1 VIYPTLRAV
10 LIAALGAPAAIAVG
24 ILSPRLWS
32 AAPAG
37 LGLLAVLLLADAA
50 LGFWQGR
57 RLRADL
63 KAPARIAAG
72 GSDQAT
78 LELAFVDW
86 APRKVEIAVEPFDAR
101 LAVTPDRDRVTTES
115 RRAGLTMTLTPRRR
129 GESGLRTAW
138 IRWTGPLGL
147 AWTQQRRTL
156 DHRIALTPDIAGVQ
170 AEAMRLFARDAM
182 FGVKAQIDT
191 GEGAEYHA
199 LREFVEGMDPRSVDW
214 KQSARHGKLI
224 SKEFRTERNHHI
236 LLALDTGRTMCEPLA
251 GLPRIDRAINA
262 ALTLAFVSLKIGDR
276 VGLFG
281 FDARPR
287 LSTGVAAGVGSFQLI
302 QHLAA
307 SLDYSDEETNYTLG
321 LTQLAGE
328 LERRSLIVVFTEF
341 ADPTSAELLIE
352 NTARLT
358 KRHLVLFVV
367 FRDEELETIA
377 QSEPVSADD
386 VSRAVTA
393 STLLRER
400 ELVISRL
407 RRTGAQIVDAP
418 VGAVGPRLLNAY
430 LDLKRRD
437 LL

>member
-1 VIYPTLRAV
+1 MIYPTLRAV
-10 LIAALGAPAAIAVG
+10 VIAALGAPAAMVVG
-24 ILSPRLWS
+24 IVAPQAWLI
-32 AAPAG
+32 APAW
-37 LGLLAVLLLADAA
+37 LALLTLLLLADAA
-50 LGFWQGR
+50 YAAWQAGG
-57 RLRADL
+57 LEVELD
-63 KAPARIAAG
+63 APPQIAAG
-72 GSDQAT
+72 VAANAR
-78 LELAFVDW
+78 LKVAFARR
-86 APRKVEIAVEPFDAR
+86 APKVVEVAVEAEGR
-101 LAVTPDRDRVTTES
+101 LAVAPDRFRV
-115 RRAGLTMTLTPRRR
+115 LTHEQRLEAEVTLTPRRR
-129 GESGLRTAW
+129 GDSAVQRAW
-138 IRWTGPLGL
+138 ARWTGPLGL
-147 AWTQQRRTL
+147 AWMQHKREL
-156 DHRIALTPDIAGVQ
+156 DRRIAITPDIAAVK
-170 AEAMRLFARDAM
+170 AEAMRLFTRDAM

-199 LREFVEGMDPRSVDW
+199 LREYADGMDPRSVDW

-251 GLPRIDRAINA
+251 GLPRIDHAINA

-281 FDARPR
+281 FDACPR
-287 LSTGVAAGVGSFQLI
+287 LSTGVAAGVGSFPLI

-307 SLDYSDEETNYTLG
+307 RLDYSDEETNYTLG

-358 KRHLVLFVV
+358 RRHLVLFVV

-377 QSEPVSADD
+377 HAEPATADD
-386 VSRAVTA
+386 VSSAVTA
-393 STLLRER
+393 AALLRER
-400 ELVISRL
+400 ELVIHRL
-407 RRTGAQIVDAP
+407 RRTGAQILDAP
-418 VGAVGPRLLNAY
+418 AGAAAPGLLNAY

>member
-1 VIYPTLRAV
+1 MIYPTLRAV
-10 LIAALGAPAAIAVG
+10 VIAALGAPAAIVLG
-24 ILSPRLWS
+24 ILAPGLWL
-32 AAPAG
+32 AAPAW
-37 LGLLAVLLLADAA
+37 LGLVAALLLFDAA
-50 LGFWQGR
+50 LAFWSGR
-57 RLRADL
+57 RLSLTL
-63 KAPARIAAG
+63 KAPAQIGAG
-72 GSDQAT
+72 TTAPA
-78 LELAFVDW
+78 ELQVAFVGAPPRQVDLAVEAADDRLAIAPDRVW
-86 APRKVEIAVEPFDAR
+86 APTHGK
-101 LAVTPDRDRVTTES
+101 LAGAD
-115 RRAGLTMTLTPRRR
+115 LTLTPKRR
-129 GESGLRTAW
+129 GESGVQTAW
-138 IRWTGPLGL
+138 ARWTGPLGL
-147 AWTQQRRTL
+147 AWAQHRKRL
-156 DHRIALTPDIAGVQ
+156 DHHAALTPDIAGVK

-199 LREFVEGMDPRSVDW
+199 LREFVDGMDPRSVDW

-287 LSTGVAAGVGSFQLI
+287 LSTGVAAGVGSFPLI

-321 LTQLAGE
+321 LTSLAGE

-367 FRDEELETIA
+367 FRDEEMEAIA
-377 QSEPVSADD
+377 QSEPVTADD

-393 STLLRER
+393 ATLLRER
-400 ELVISRL
+400 ELVIHRL
-407 RRTGAQIVDAP
+407 RRTGAQILDAP
-418 VGAVGPRLLNAY
+418 LGQVGPRLLNAY

>member
-1 VIYPTLRAV
+1 MIYPTLRAV
-10 LIAALGAPAAIAVG
+10 IIAAVGAPVAIVIGLVA
-24 ILSPRLWS
+24 PDLWL
-32 AAPAG
+32 AAPVW
-37 LGLLAVLLLADAA
+37 LAVLATVLLLDAA
-50 LGFWQGR
+50 LAYIGGR
-57 RLRADL
+57 GMTVTLT
-63 KAPARIAAG
+63 APKQIGAG
-72 GSDQAT
+72 ASAT
-78 LELAFVDW
+78 AGLDVAFRGAPPPVIELA
-86 APRKVEIAVEPFDAR
+86 VESEAR
-101 LAVTPDRDRVTTES
+101 LAVSPDRFKVRTHE
-115 RRAGLTMTLTPRRR
+115 RRAEATLTLTPRRR
-129 GESGLRTAW
+129 GESEISRAW
-138 IRWTGPLGL
+138 VRWAGPLGL
-147 AWTQQRRTL
+147 VWSQSRRPL
-156 DHRIALTPDIAGVQ
+156 NHRAVLTPDIAGVK

-182 FGVKAQIDT
+182 FGLKAQIET
-191 GEGAEYHA
+191 GEGSDYHA
-199 LREFVEGMDPRSVDW
+199 LREFMAGMDPRAIDW
-214 KQSARHGKLI
+214 KQSAKHGKLTA
-224 SKEFRTERNHHI
+224 KEYRTERNHHI

-287 LSTGVAAGVGSFQLI
+287 LSTGIATGVGSFQLI

-358 KRHLVLFVV
+358 RRHLVLFVV
-367 FRDEELETIA
+367 FRDEELEA
-377 QSEPVSADD
+377 VAAAEPVTADD

-393 STLLRER
+393 AALLRER
-400 ELVISRL
+400 ELVITRL
-407 RRTGAQIVDAP
+407 RRTGAHIVDAP

>member
-1 VIYPTLRAV
+1 MIYPTLRAV

-86 APRKVEIAVEPFDAR
+86 TPRKVEIAVEPFDAR
-101 LAVTPDRDRVTTES
+101 LAITPDRDRVTTER

-129 GESGLRTAW
+129 GESGLRIAW

-328 LERRSLIVVFTEF
+328 LERRSMIVVFTEF